1 MNNQFHVYQT
11 RHVFRD
17 DDHIGKW
24 DVPAQTVRLRPEF
37 AACADEVKAWFMRTH
52 GIPMKVLVGEEEFFQ
67 AAPLQEFPAE
77 VQSLMSPFLGDLTP
91 EVVSW
96 ARENFPREEF
106 ERRYNGRQ
114 EFIDPLGITTFENP
128 SGQAPAEWQPTDDAA
143 DDEHP
148 ELGDEADE
156 VISDPEPKKRGRK
169 PKAQD

>member
-24 DVPAQTVRLRPEF
+24 DVPAQTVRLRPDF
-37 AACADEVKAWFMRTH
+37 SACADEVKAWFMRTH

-96 ARENFPREEF
+96 ARLNFSPEEF
-106 ERRYNGRQ
+106 ERRYNGRA
-114 EFIDPLGITTFENP
+114 EFDGPVIT
-128 SGQAPAEWQPTDDAA
+128 AEETPEWVPTDDAES
-143 DDEHP
+143 DEHP

-156 VISDPEPKKRGRK
+156 VVSDPEPKKRGRK
-169 PKAQD
+169 PKVQD

>member
-24 DVPAQTVRLRPEF
+24 DVPSQTVRLRPEF
-37 AACADEVKAWFMRTH
+37 AACADEVKAYFMRTH

-67 AAPLQEFPAE
+67 AAPLQEFPDDVKA
-77 VQSLMSPFLGDLTP
+77 LMSPFLGDLTP
-91 EVVSW
+91 EVVTW
-96 ARENFPREEF
+96 ARENFTRQEF
-106 ERRYNGRQ
+106 ERRYNGRRAFNESNELEVASADAVERAYQ
-114 EFIDPLGITTFENP
+114 ADPEESEAN
-128 SGQAPAEWQPTDDAA
+128 
-143 DDEHP
+143 EHP
-148 ELGDEADE
+148 ELGDDADE